1 MVHGDVRVDAFA
13 SNRGA
18 GGMDLLISGRLR
30 PYKLASNLAD
40 KLMAVADARD
50 AEIKAERARD
60 EESSLAAEIEDARR
74 ERGGGVAEEAEQ
86 ARLDAAAKA
95 ARQRAAKRAK
105 QTGPAK
111 RGGGGGGGFK
121 KSGRR
126 GRRTFAGFGVT
137 PTV

>member
-1 MVHGDVRVDAFA
+1 MLSQVVLTRRIALSD
-13 SNRGA
+13 
-18 GGMDLLISGRLR
+18 R
-30 PYKLASNLAD
+30 PYKLASNLTD

-74 ERGGGVAEEAEQ
+74 ERGEVVAEEAEQ

-95 ARQRAAKRAK
+95 ARQRAAKRAN

-111 RGGGGGGGFK
+111 RGGGGRGGG
-121 KSGRR
+121 G
-126 GRRTFAGFGVT
+126 GTFAGFGVT